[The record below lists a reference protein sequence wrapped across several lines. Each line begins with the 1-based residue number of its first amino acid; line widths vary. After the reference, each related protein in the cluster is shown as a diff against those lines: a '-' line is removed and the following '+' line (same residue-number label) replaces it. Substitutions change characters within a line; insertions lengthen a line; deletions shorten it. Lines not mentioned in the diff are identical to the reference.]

1 MDNFINTLINI
12 SPSLIAFAATAVLL
26 FFLPFGK
33 ALLGHDRGRKYVE
46 GSEVNIGKPTGVGF
60 YFAIVIAAVS
70 ICFRYSDMAIVLS
83 ASLSLLAMISGFLDD
98 RAKTPWNEYFKGAL
112 DFGIALIG
120 AWIATSYMSNDIV
133 IGLTGTVIHIPSA
146 LYFVLAVI
154 LIIVSI
160 NATNATDGVDGLSGT
175 LTVIT
180 FFSFN
185 LLSVI
190 NSTINGSSLAVCET
204 VIGSMLAY
212 LIFNFNPSK
221 MLMGDAGSRSLGL
234 LIALYAMYVKMPL
247 AYLAFGLPFMI
258 DGGLS
263 ILKITIGRLTK
274 KKIIILKNTLTPI
287 HDHLKKQKGYSIKQT
302 WLAIVAFALIVD
314 VIYIGIAILLHK

>member
-1 MDNFINTLINI
+1 MDKFINTLINI
-12 SPSLIAFAATAVLL
+12 SPSLIAFAATTVLL

-33 ALLGHDRGRKYVE
+33 TLLGHDRGRKYVE

-60 YFAIVIAAVS
+60 YFAIVIAAVC
-70 ICFRYSDMAIVLS
+70 IGFRYMDMAVVLS
-83 ASLSLLAMISGFLDD
+83 VSLSLLAMISGFLDD

-120 AWIATSYMSNDIV
+120 AWIATTYMSNDIV
-133 IGLTGTVIHIPSA
+133 IGLTGTVISIPPV
-146 LYFVLAVI
+146 LYFILATI

-175 LTVIT
+175 LTIIT
-180 FFSFN
+180 FFAFN

-190 NSTINGSSLAVCET
+190 NSTISESSLAVCEV
-204 VIGSMLAY
+204 VIGALFAY

-234 LIALYAMYVKMPL
+234 LIALYAMYVKMPI

>member
-1 MDNFINTLINI
+1 MDKFLNTLINI
-12 SPSLIAFAATAVLL
+12 APSLISFTATFIILL
-26 FFLPFGK
+26 IMPFGK
-33 ALLGHDRGRKYVE
+33 KLLGHDRGRKFVE

-60 YFAIVIAAVS
+60 YFAIVIAAVC
-70 ICFRYSDMAIVLS
+70 IGFRYMDMAVVLS
-83 ASLSLLAMISGFLDD
+83 VSLSLLAMISGFLDD

-120 AWIATSYMSNDIV
+120 AWIATTYMSNDIV
-133 IGLTGTVIHIPSA
+133 IGLTETVISIPPV
-146 LYFVLAVI
+146 LYFILATI

-175 LTVIT
+175 LTIIT
-180 FFSFN
+180 FFAFN

-190 NSTINGSSLAVCET
+190 NSTISESSLAVCEV
-204 VIGSMLAY
+204 VIGALFAY
-212 LIFNFNPSK
+212 LMFNFNPSK

-234 LIALYAMYVKMPL
+234 LIALYAMYVKMPI

-314 VIYIGIAILLHK
+314 VIYIGMAILLHK

>member
-1 MDNFINTLINI
+1 MDKFLNTLLNI
-12 SPSLIAFAATAVLL
+12 SPSLIAFTSTAILL
-26 FFLPFGK
+26 YFLPFGK
-33 ALLGHDRGRKYVE
+33 ILLGHDRGRKYVE

-60 YFAIVIAAVS
+60 YFAIVIAVVT
-70 ICFRYSDMAIVLS
+70 ICFRYSDIAMVLTV
-83 ASLSLLAMISGFLDD
+83 SLSLLAMISGFLDD
-98 RAKTPWNEYFKGAL
+98 RAKNPWNEYFKGAL

-120 AWIATSYMSNDIV
+120 AWIATTFMSHDIV
-133 IGLTGTVIHIPSA
+133 IGLTGTVIHIPPV
-146 LYFVLAVI
+146 LYFVLAVV

-175 LTVIT
+175 LTIIT

-190 NSTINGSSLAVCET
+190 NGTISSSSLALCET
-204 VIGSMLAY
+204 IIGSIFAY
-212 LIFNFNPSK
+212 LLFNFNPSK

-234 LIALYAMYVKMPL
+234 LIALYAMYVRMPI
-247 AYLAFGLPFMI
+247 AYLAFGLPFLI

-263 ILKITIGRLTK
+263 ILKITIGRLTR

-287 HDHLKKQKGYSIKQT
+287 HDHLKKQKGYTIKQT

-314 VIYIGIAILLHK
+314 VIFIGIAILLHR